1 MKISAPCIIAGANT
15 IAENMVARP
24 IVHANRSPH
33 PQPRSYFEGG
43 VAVVAHLE
51 IDFDGWLRSITFPQR
66 GKCLFLTVKRE
77 RVLFAYALPPFV
89 DNTGRLRT
97 LSPPPRLHVL
107 LFLY

>member
-66 GKCLFLTVKRE
+66 GKCSRPSLKIGKII
-77 RVLFAYALPPFV
+77 AMK
-89 DNTGRLRT
+89 
-97 LSPPPRLHVL
+97 PRI
-107 LFLY
+107 